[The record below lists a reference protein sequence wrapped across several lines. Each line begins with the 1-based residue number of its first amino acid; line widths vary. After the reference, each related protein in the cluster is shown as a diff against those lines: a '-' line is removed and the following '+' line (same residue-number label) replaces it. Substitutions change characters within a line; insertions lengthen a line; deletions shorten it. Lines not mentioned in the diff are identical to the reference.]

1 MRWRVALMGMLALA
15 VTGCGKLGPAPPP
28 VLVEASQVEPQIY
41 WASDLNR
48 RRVSID
54 GYIGFDNG
62 RDGQAIAIGQVLT
75 TRPNGQGE
83 ELMRFDLGQGA
94 GPNQLNLPILSR
106 ERFVPNAPETIT
118 FDLAGATFQD
128 SAGKPHPLREKA
140 RVTGRLIYFGV
151 NGAGLIAD
159 DDSRSPTGKRFKP
172 RLVDLVLETPP
183 AG

>member
-1 MRWRVALMGMLALA
+1 MRLRLVLAGALALLA
-15 VTGCGKLGPAPPP
+15 TGCGKVGPAPPP

-62 RDGQAIAIGQVLT
+62 PAGQAIAIGQVLT
-75 TRPNGQGE
+75 TRPNGQGD
-83 ELMRFDLGQGA
+83 ELMRFDLENGS
-94 GPNQLNLPILSR
+94 GPNQLDLAVLSR

-118 FDLAGATFQD
+118 FDLAGSTFQD
-128 SAGKPHPLREKA
+128 SAGKPHPLRQKV
-140 RVTGRLIYFGV
+140 RVTGRLVYFGV
-151 NGAGLIAD
+151 GGAGLIAD

-183 AG
+183 GN